1 MHREALK
8 VALLRH
14 EHGPKTF
21 AKTLKSLLN
30 RRLLIENLGS
40 DQDGLNTAHLIFRRL
55 NFSRAC
61 P

>member
-1 MHREALK
+1 MHGEALK

-21 AKTLKSLLN
+21 AKTLKSLLD

-40 DQDGLNTAHLIFRRL
+40 GQDGLNTAHLTFRHL
-55 NFSRAC
+55 NF
-61 P
+61 